1 MLFGRARRPFGSP
14 VCASV
19 DCGHVEERSRAGQA
33 LPARLCTIR
42 QCCRIPRPIEGAS
55 MTSSLAAGVV
65 AALRLAGRELPL
77 LLSVL
82 LAAGGLWIFLAVA
95 GEVLEGD
102 SRSAEHTSELQSLMR
117 TSYSVFCLTQKN

>member
-42 QCCRIPRPIEGAS
+42 QCCRIPRPIAGAY

-65 AALRLAGRELPL
+65 AALRLAGCELPRL
-77 LLSVL
+77 LLVM
-82 LAAGGLWIFLAVA
+82 LAGGGLWILLAVA
-95 GEVLEGD
+95 ELGRAECGERG
-102 SRSAEHTSELQSLMR
+102 
-117 TSYSVFCLTQKN
+117 C